1 VAKYTVSDKGER
13 SMRIVEHY
21 GKTVEEATQAA
32 LEELGTTADDKKVE
46 IEVLDEGSKGVFG
59 WGTKFAR
66 VRVKL
71 KEEAEDKVDELLKN
85 ILKML
90 DLSGEIEKEMVEN
103 QFKFNIVGGDLGL
116 LIGRRGQTLEAM
128 QFLLNLIVNKD
139 NKEKVKIILDVEGYR
154 ARREKSLQDLAKR
167 LADKARQE
175 KKNIVLEPM
184 MPNERRIIH
193 LALQDNPYVSTF
205 SQGEEPLRKVV
216 ISLKK

>member
-1 VAKYTVSDKGER
+1 
-13 SMRIVEHY
+13 MRIVEHY

-85 ILKML
+85 ILGML
-90 DLSGEIEKEMVEN
+90 DLSGEIEKEMIEG

-116 LIGRRGQTLEAM
+116 LIGRRGQTLEAL

-154 ARREKSLQDLAKR
+154 SRREKSLQDLAKR